1 MTGRQLA
8 LDLPYRPA
16 LGREDFLVGHAN
28 AEAVAFIDRW
38 PHWPSRVLALTGPP
52 GSGKS
57 HLAEVWR
64 ERAGAR
70 LITCTDLSLARIPAS
85 IGEGALVI
93 EDAPGERLDERAL
106 FHLLNL
112 AREEGVFVVLTAR
125 LAPRAWAVELP
136 DLVSRL
142 K

>member
-16 LGREDFLVGHAN
+16 LGREDFLVGSAN

-38 PHWPSRVLALTGPP
+38 PDWPSRMLALIGPP

-64 ERAGAR
+64 QRTGAR
-70 LITCTDLSLARIPAS
+70 LIACSDLSLTRIPGL

-93 EDAPGERLDERAL
+93 EDAPGERLEERGL

-112 AREEGVFVVLTAR
+112 AREEGVFVVL
-125 LAPRAWAVELP
+125 
-136 DLVSRL
+136 
-142 K
+142 